1 MIYRIF
7 FPLIVCVTIVGCIG
21 LKPKPQYTSKTI
33 KTQKSSKRVNVK
45 KLVKVSSYAG
55 KYLIQQIENYLGV
68 RYKWGGST
76 SSGMDCSGFVKTVFE
91 NSVDIELPH
100 NARQLFNFGKKAEE
114 NALAFGDLV
123 FFKNI
128 GARGISHVGIYLAD
142 SNFVHASTKR
152 GVVVSNIKSKYYQER
167 YVAAK
172 RIYKF

>member
-7 FPLIVCVTIVGCIG
+7 FPLIICVAMVGCIG
-21 LKPKPQYTSKTI
+21 LKPSPRYTSKSNR
-33 KTQKSSKRVNVK
+33 TQKSSKKVNVK
-45 KLVKVSSYAG
+45 KLVKVSSFEG

-76 SSGMDCSGFVKTVFE
+76 SAGMDCSGFVKTVFE

-100 NARQLFNFGKKAEE
+100 NARQLFNLGTQTEE
-114 NALAFGDLV
+114 NTLTFGDLV
-123 FFKNI
+123 FFRNV

-142 SNFVHASTKR
+142 YNFVHASSKR
-152 GVVVSNIKSKYYQER
+152 GVIVSNIKSKYYQER

>member
-1 MIYRIF
+1 M
-7 FPLIVCVTIVGCIG
+7 VGCIG
-21 LKPKPQYTSKTI
+21 LKSKPRYTSKNKTI

-45 KLVKVSSYAG
+45 KLVKVSSNEG

-100 NARQLFNFGKKAEE
+100 NAKQLFDFGKKTEGS
-114 NALAFGDLV
+114 ALTFGDLV
-123 FFKNI
+123 FFKNV

-142 SNFVHASTKR
+142 SSFVHASTKR
-152 GVVVSNIKSKYYQER
+152 GVVVSNINSKYYQER
-167 YVAAK
+167 YVSAK
-172 RIYKF
+172 RIYEF